1 MLSCKEIWLKESER
15 VEIKKKIKD
24 VNINLQKLYSE
35 LKFQP
40 ANKIYVNNKID
51 YIINKLK
58 AIKED

>member
-1 MLSCKEIWLKESER
+1 MLSCKEIWFEESER

-40 ANKIYVNNKID
+40 ANRIYVNNKID

>member
-40 ANKIYVNNKID
+40 ANRIYVNNKID

>member
-1 MLSCKEIWLKESER
+1 MLSCKEIWLEESER

-24 VNINLQKLYSE
+24 VNINLQELYSE

-40 ANKIYVNNKID
+40 ANRVYVNNKID

-58 AIKED
+58 AIKEE